1 MQAKQMAP
9 TLMFFMC
16 FALFFTGCG
25 TLFWSKADSVE
36 INAPRPDRTPAPTHP
51 DSIHIEPIKVEI
63 INLPSHDTTPAS
75 PHAGTTNNGPIHT
88 TETTQITV
96 SVDPRSTP
104 LTGDL
109 VRNIRNAGLNLRD
122 LDYSLSKSFAM
133 TIVERKDTPQKLE
146 ISEGVLTRPQE
157 QSITTDRIEFTP
169 DLKGTMSKER
179 EESSETFVII
189 FNDGKNDIPLTFKRN
204 SQGRYALDSAMIN
217 ADQRTVF
224 SIEDDPPQLCILSEL
239 NEHLEML
246 AILNAKQAVSR
257 SWQSYEKPA
266 YQKIPA
272 GGSSRQF
279 SPSRRIDD
287 TQSSVTKTGI
297 TNYVKDKNR
306 YVDSATLS
314 KLIDTYISEAEI
326 EGINLDI
333 AIAQMLYTTK
343 YLDSKNQQMKNH
355 NYGGLSEQTPGWNGK
370 FPNRLSDGMT
380 EGVRAHIQHL
390 KGYVS
395 TQRPVPCVDPRYD
408 ILAEKGYLGQVKTF
422 GELFRA
428 WSPNSPSYGT
438 EINRILKGLSRS
450 SGNY

>member
-1 MQAKQMAP
+1 MKAKQMAP

-51 DSIHIEPIKVEI
+51 DTIHIEPIKVEI
-63 INLPSHDTTPAS
+63 INLPSTDTTPAS

-104 LTGDL
+104 LTWDL

-287 TQSSVTKTGI
+287 TQNSVTKTGI
-297 TNYVKDKNR
+297 IKYVKNQNSG
-306 YVDSATLS
+306 VNSATLS

-333 AIAQMLYTTK
+333 AIAQMLHATNYLRNRMTT
-343 YLDSKNQQMKNH
+343 H
-355 NYGGLSEQTPGWNGK
+355 NYAGLSTNGVRWDGK
-370 FPNRLSDGMT
+370 FPQHLSDGMT

-395 TQRPVPCVDPRYD
+395 AQRPVPCVDPRYD
-408 ILAEKGYLGQVKTF
+408 LLAEKGFWGQVKTF
-422 GELFRA
+422 DELFKA
-428 WSPNSPSYGT
+428 WSQNPAYGN
-438 EINRILKGLSRS
+438 EINRILKGLRS
-450 SGNY
+450 SGN